1 MVNHAEIRNEDGS
14 ITVKLRNESGELN
27 LRKVGELVSDYP
39 RIFSQED
46 SAELLGEIIGRSL
59 SLEKEVTKLR
69 RRVNFLEDE
78 KNRATKRSL
87 YGDVKNVRKDLDLFR
102 MINAKKPRGNARE
115 TIRREMELYDEE
127 EDEVEDT
134 AAGLSLQTLKIG

>member
-1 MVNHAEIRNEDGS
+1 MVNYVDFKNKDGKVS
-14 ITVKLRNESGELN
+14 VRLRNDSGELN

-39 RIFSQED
+39 GIFSQED

-87 YGDVKNVRKDLDLFR
+87 YGDIKNVRKDLDLFR
-102 MINAKKPRGNARE
+102 MVNAKKPRGSARE

-134 AAGLSLQTLKIG
+134 AADLGLQILKIG